1 MSITNKQYTE
11 LKSEI
16 DEIKST
22 LDEIKKAIVGNPTFG
37 QEGLVDMVKRHEE
50 YIEQDRKFK
59 QKLIGGGAVL
69 GTIWTIVL
77 KWGDKI
83 F

>member
-1 MSITNKQYTE
+1 MPITTKQYTE
-11 LKSEI
+11 LKNEI
-16 DEIKST
+16 DNIKST
-22 LDEIKKAIVGNPTFG
+22 LDEIRTAIIGNPTFG
-37 QEGLVDMVKRHEE
+37 QEGLVDMVKRHEA

-69 GTIWTIVL
+69 GTLWTVIL
-77 KWGDKI
+77 KWGDKL